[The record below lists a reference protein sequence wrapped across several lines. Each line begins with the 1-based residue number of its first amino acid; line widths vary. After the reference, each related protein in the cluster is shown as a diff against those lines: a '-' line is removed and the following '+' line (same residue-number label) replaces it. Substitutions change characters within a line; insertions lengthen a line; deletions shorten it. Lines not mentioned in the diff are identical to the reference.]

1 MKKLNN
7 LEVFKINQLNDV
19 TGGAWKTN
27 ETSSMTGGQVQTD
40 TYYILKKNNETG
52 NDITNE
58 PSHYDYNVG

>member
-7 LEVFKINQLNDV
+7 LEAFKINQLNEV
-19 TGGAWKTN
+19 TGGAHKTY
-27 ETSSMTGGQVQTD
+27 ETSGTTGGQVQSD
-40 TYYILKKNNETG
+40 TYYLFKKNNETG